1 MYDLVVIGGGPA
13 GYVAAI
19 RAVQRGLKVA
29 LVERRFLG
37 GECANWGC
45 IPTKTLLEVA
55 EAFYKAKSLRPAG
68 IELGVGSISGETL
81 LDYVRRA
88 ALRTREGVRSL
99 LSEVELVE
107 GFGRISGPHEAEVV
121 CGSSRRTLEFRYA
134 LIATGSEP
142 KGIPG
147 VEFDGEYVIS
157 NREFFELRR
166 PPESIVIVGAGA
178 VGVEI
183 STALAMLGK
192 EVHLV
197 ELLNRVLYFADP
209 DVSAVVERGLRRL
222 GIKLYLGSTVKRVE
236 RVQGGVRVFVS
247 RGTGSEEVVEVER
260 VLIAVGRR
268 PSVEGIGLEVV
279 GVKYD
284 PRVGVH
290 VDELQRTSVPHIL
303 AAGDVAGPPQ
313 LAHKAFREGVIAAD
327 TAAGVRSALPRSPVP
342 QVVFSHPQV
351 AIVGRTEEEV
361 RSSGLEY
368 EVYKFPYVALGRNT
382 TALLKSSEGFAK
394 LVIERGSKRILGA
407 EVVGN
412 EASEIIHIFALAV
425 AYGMGVRELANAIY
439 THPTYSEI
447 VGELAHLALGEPL
460 HMSKTLKP

>member
-13 GYVAAI
+13 GYLAAI

-55 EAFYKAKSLRPAG
+55 EAFFKAKSLRSAG
-68 IELGVGSISGETL
+68 IELGTSSFSGEVL

-88 ALRTREGVRSL
+88 AVRTREGVRSL
-99 LSEVELVE
+99 LGGVDLVE
-107 GFGRISGPHEAEVV
+107 GFGRLSGPHEVEVESG
-121 CGSSRRTLEFRYA
+121 GSRKTLRFKYA
-134 LIATGSEP
+134 LVATGSEP
-142 KGIPG
+142 RAIPG

-166 PPESIVIVGAGA
+166 LPETIAIVGAGA

-197 ELLNRVLYFADP
+197 ELLDRVLYFADP
-209 DVSAVVERGLRRL
+209 DVSAIVERSLRRL
-222 GIKLYLGSTVKRVE
+222 GIKLYLKSTVKRLEKVE
-236 RVQGGVRVFVS
+236 GKVRVSLS
-247 RGTGSEEVVEVER
+247 RGTGSEEVVEVDK
-260 VLIAVGRR
+260 VLIAVGRK
-268 PSVEGIGLEVV
+268 PNVEGIGLEVV

-284 PRVGVH
+284 SKTGVH
-290 VDELQRTSVPHIL
+290 VDDFLRTNVPNVL
-303 AAGDVAGPPQ
+303 AAGDVVGPPQ
-313 LAHKAFREGVIAAD
+313 LAHKAFREGMIAAD
-327 TAAGVRSALPRSPVP
+327 TVAGVKSPLIRYPVP

-351 AIVGRTEEEV
+351 ALVGRTEEEIKT
-361 RSSGLEY
+361 SGLEY

-394 LVIERGSKRILGA
+394 LIVERGSKRVLGA

-412 EASEIIHIFALAV
+412 EASEIVHVFALAI
-425 AYGMGVRELANAIY
+425 AYRMGVHELASVIY
-439 THPTYSEI
+439 AHPTYSEI
-447 VGELAHLALGEPL
+447 AGEVAHLTLGEPL
-460 HMSKTLKP
+460 HVAKSP